1 MADTLAWMK
10 RSENGSLGEARARSF
25 LLERFWVLE
34 RSIDKDGADY
44 LIQRRLTEDNF
55 LSRDPPRLGV
65 VQVKFIQDEGTA
77 VYLAPEYVCDKE
89 GRAHTEFF
97 LLVHTGSED
106 KQRQFLISAKQI
118 TEDFELST
126 LGSGKKKYYLPGS
139 AILKNSKYEVINK
152 GRALDTIEHA
162 LRNANFMR
170 NRVYFG
176 ASQYVKVEMNH
187 IDSDFLVPIDNGYC
201 DIDKEFYE
209 QKKKLQSTLFDLEEV
224 TEAIG
229 KILRSTDPIEAYGI
243 FEESI
248 QQYIGSGGYGSQ
260 LCFSVDFFGDD
271 DFVAAATNHKE
282 RLKKIRE
289 LNIEDDYLQ
298 LLDEFEKQV
307 LEWVLTNEAWKSED
321 ILKVT
326 SHYDESRLKNLR
338 LKFEVSE
345 PSTHKFPAI
354 IKSMP
359 GHHVIL
365 FKPAN
370 FKNSWNKLK
379 DATPE
384 EIVSKNSWQIRRVF
398 QREVDAHLL
407 GEDLVSPWM

>member
-55 LSRDPPRLGV
+55 LSREPPRLGV

-77 VYLAPEYVCDKE
+77 VYLAPEYVCDKD

-97 LLVHTGSED
+97 LLLHTGSED
-106 KQRQFLISAKQI
+106 RQRQFLISAKQI
-118 TEDFELST
+118 TEDFEIST

-139 AILKNSKYEVINK
+139 AILKDSKYEVINK

-170 NRVYFG
+170 NRAYFG
-176 ASQYVKVEMNH
+176 ASQYVKVEKHH

-209 QKKKLQSTLFDLEEV
+209 QKKKLQSTLFELEEV

-248 QQYIGSGGYGSQ
+248 QQYIGSRGLS
-260 LCFSVDFFGDD
+260 FSADFFGDD

-282 RLKKIRE
+282 RLKKIRA
-289 LNIEDDYLQ
+289 LNIEHDYLQ

-307 LEWVLTNEAWKSED
+307 LDWVLRTEAWKSED
-321 ILKVT
+321 TLKVT
-326 SHYDESRLKNLR
+326 SHYDESYLKNLR
-338 LKFEVSE
+338 LKFEVAE
-345 PSTHKFPAI
+345 PSTNKFPAI
-354 IKSMP
+354 IRSKL

-365 FKPAN
+365 LKPASL
-370 FKNSWNKLK
+370 KNSWNKRN

-384 EIVSKNSWQIRRVF
+384 EIVSKNSWQIRRAF
-398 QREVDAHLL
+398 QREVDTHLL

>member
-1 MADTLAWMK
+1 MADTVAWMK
-10 RSENGSLGEARARSF
+10 RSQNGSLGEARARSF

-55 LSRDPPRLGV
+55 LSREPPRLGV

-77 VYLAPEYVCDKE
+77 VYLVPEYVCDKD
-89 GRAHTEFF
+89 GRSHTEFF
-97 LLVHTGSED
+97 LLLHTGSED
-106 KQRQFLISAKQI
+106 RQRQFLISAKQI
-118 TEDFELST
+118 TEDFEIST

-139 AILKNSKYEVINK
+139 AILKDSKYEVINK

-170 NRVYFG
+170 NRAYFG
-176 ASQYVKVEMNH
+176 ASQYVKVEKH
-187 IDSDFLVPIDNGYC
+187 YIDSDFLLPIDNGYC
-201 DIDKEFYE
+201 HIDKEFYE
-209 QKKKLQSTLFDLEEV
+209 EKKKLQNTLFDLEEV

-248 QQYIGSGGYGSQ
+248 QQYIGSGGYGTKLS
-260 LCFSVDFFGDD
+260 FSADFFRDNE
-271 DFVAAATNHKE
+271 FVAAAANHKE

-289 LNIEDDYLQ
+289 LNIEHDYLQ
-298 LLDEFEKQV
+298 LLDEFEKKV
-307 LEWVLTNEAWKSED
+307 LDWVLKTEVWKSEF

-326 SHYDESRLKNLR
+326 SNYDQSYLRNLW
-338 LKFEVSE
+338 LEFEVSE
-345 PSTHKFPAI
+345 PSTNKFPAI
-354 IKSMP
+354 VRSSL

-365 FKPAN
+365 FKPASL
-370 FKNSWNKLK
+370 KNTWNNRN
-379 DATPE
+379 DFTPE
-384 EIVSKNSWQIRRVF
+384 EIVSKNSWQIRRTF
-398 QREVDAHLL
+398 QREVDTYLL